1 MAKAGSGTRAAAVVA
16 MTAVTEEGRLLSDAL
31 AKATS
36 GLEPSDTARAGRLA
50 TGALRWAGRSDRLL
64 GPHLRMKPEEQVMNI
79 LRLALYEMYAEGTPS
94 HAAVDGAV
102 SLAARPKAG
111 LVNAVLRN
119 IQRRDPDWAAL
130 PVPAIQKWLRKRL
143 VAAWGKEAVAAMETV
158 QAAEP
163 PLDLTLRDPA
173 TAETWAQTLDAE
185 ILPTGSLRLRH
196 HGQIS
201 ALPGFTEGAW
211 WVQDAGAAMAVRV
224 LDPKAGERILD
235 LCAAPGGKAM
245 QLAAAGAKVTALDIA
260 GDRMARVGENLSR
273 TGLEA
278 DLIVADMMAWEPEAP
293 FDAILLDAPCSAT
306 GTLRRHPDLAYAR
319 DGSGIDML
327 TALQAA
333 MLDRALGWLSPGG
346 RLVYC
351 TCSLLPEE
359 GEAQRDG
366 VLARQPDLTLSDHL
380 PDGADPAWIAP
391 GGGLRLRPDHW
402 ADRGGID
409 GFFIMRLEK
418 RP

>member
-1 MAKAGSGTRAAAVVA
+1 MAKAGSGARAAAVVA

-79 LRLALYEMYAEGTPS
+79 LRLALFEMYAEGTPS

-111 LVNAVLRN
+111 LVNGVLRN
-119 IQRRDPDWAAL
+119 IQRRDPDWSAL
-130 PVPAIQKWLRKRL
+130 PVPSIQKWLKKRL
-143 VAAWGKEAVAAMETV
+143 VAAWGKEAVAAMEAV
-158 QAAEP
+158 QATEP

-173 TAETWAQTLDAE
+173 TAEAWAQTLDAE
-185 ILPTGSLRLRH
+185 ILPTGSLRLRQ

-201 ALPGFTEGAW
+201 ALPGFAEGAW
-211 WVQDAGAAMAVRV
+211 WVQDAGATMAVRV
-224 LDPKAGERILD
+224 LDPKPGERILD

-245 QLAAAGAKVTALDIA
+245 QLAAAGATVTALDIA
-260 GDRMARVGENLSR
+260 ADRMARVGENLSR
-273 TGLEA
+273 TGLAA
-278 DLIVADMMAWEPEAP
+278 DLVVADMMTWEPDAP

-327 TALQAA
+327 TELQAA
-333 MLDRALGWLSPGG
+333 MLDRALGWLTPGG

-366 VLARQPDLTLSDHL
+366 VLARQPNATLSDHV
-380 PDGADPAWIAP
+380 PEGTDPVWIAS

-402 ADRGGID
+402 AERGGID

>member
-1 MAKAGSGTRAAAVVA
+1 MAKAGSGARAAAVGA

-36 GLEPSDTARAGRLA
+36 GLEPSDIARAGRLA

-111 LVNAVLRN
+111 LVNGVLRN
-119 IQRRDPDWAAL
+119 IQRRDPDWSAL
-130 PVPAIQKWLRKRL
+130 PVPSIQKWLRKRL
-143 VAAWGKEAVAAMETV
+143 VAAWGKEAVAAMEAV

-173 TAETWAQTLDAE
+173 TAEAWAPALDAE

-224 LDPKAGERILD
+224 LDPKPGERILD

-245 QLAAAGAKVTALDIA
+245 QLAAAGARVTAIDIA
-260 GDRMARVGENLSR
+260 ADRMTRVGENLSR
-273 TGLEA
+273 TGLAA
-278 DLIVADMMAWEPEAP
+278 DLVVADMMTWEPGTP

-327 TALQAA
+327 TALQTA
-333 MLDRALGWLSPGG
+333 MLDRALGWLTPGG

-366 VLARQPDLTLSDHL
+366 VLARHPDLTLSDHF

-391 GGGLRLRPDHW
+391 AGGLRLRPDQW

-409 GFFIMRLEK
+409 GFFVMRLEK